1 MSSSVDREILAA
13 LEELEAH
20 LDDHDRADSD
30 PPAPYESKR
39 GRDVAAA
46 RASCSAIAD
55 ASIAL
60 SRR

>member
-1 MSSSVDREILAA
+1 MSSVDREILAA

-20 LDDHDRADSD
+20 LDERDRADSD
-30 PPAPYESKR
+30 PPAPYDSRR

-46 RASCSAIAD
+46 RASCSAISD

-60 SRR
+60 VRR